1 MDKVIALVGG
11 GATALAF
18 TYTYMQEYDAAE
30 AQLPGTIYLFE
41 KRPWFGPGAAYGPDA
56 ASNLLNTKT
65 GFITP
70 FHDRP
75 GDFHAWLCAR
85 EAIWRPHFP
94 HFEPDPHSYAPRPLF
109 GMYLQDR
116 MAWLIREALAKGIR
130 IVQVHAEVK
139 DVVQMGHSHVV
150 KTDCSLMLKADQVFL
165 TCGTLPERK
174 QDAVALS
181 PRVLAHP
188 YPVSALQGKVPS
200 AARVAIVGARL
211 SCIDAVIGL
220 IEGGHTGHIAIYSR
234 SGHFPSVRG
243 TQGRIV
249 TRHLTADNVEAL
261 ARRKGGLKVTDLVD
275 LVRQEIAHVSQ
286 IDLDA
291 VPLMDAP
298 PAPPECLAQYLRS
311 EIAAARQDRPWQA
324 VLYSTNAIVDRLW
337 QALEDGE
344 RSLFMR
350 AYLSAFMAYRV
361 SIPSE
366 NAQKILACLESGQL
380 SFHAGDFTLGL
391 DGEGRPV
398 MTPADAARSP
408 RRYDQLIKATGSPR
422 ALDAVDSDLI
432 AQLLR
437 RGEIIPHSMGG
448 LQVDPLSYEVIDAS
462 GRRNPSVRALGELT
476 NGTFFFT
483 SALDINA
490 RHARNCA
497 LAFKQRQ
504 LRQHLLASTPR
515 QRPLEASE
523 GLREASAL

>member
-1 MDKVIALVGG
+1 M
-11 GATALAF
+11 
-18 TYTYMQEYDAAE
+18 
-30 AQLPGTIYLFE
+30 
-41 KRPWFGPGAAYGPDA
+41 
-56 ASNLLNTKT
+56 
-65 GFITP
+65 
-70 FHDRP
+70 
-75 GDFHAWLCAR
+75 
-85 EAIWRPHFP
+85 
-94 HFEPDPHSYAPRPLF
+94 
-109 GMYLQDR
+109 
-116 MAWLIREALAKGIR
+116 
-130 IVQVHAEVK
+130 
-139 DVVQMGHSHVV
+139 
-150 KTDCSLMLKADQVFL
+150 
-165 TCGTLPERK
+165 
-174 QDAVALS
+174 
-181 PRVLAHP
+181 
-188 YPVSALQGKVPS
+188 SALQGKVPS

-220 IEGGHTGHIAIYSR
+220 VEGGHTGHIAIYSR

-249 TRHLTADNVEAL
+249 TQHLTADNVEAL

-286 IDLDA
+286 TSLDA
-291 VPLMDAP
+291 VPLMHAP
-298 PAPPECLAQYLRS
+298 PAPPECLAQYLRA
-311 EIAAARQDRPWQA
+311 EIAAARHDRPWQA

-337 QALEDGE
+337 QALDDGE

-361 SIPSE
+361 SIPTE

-380 SFHAGDFTLGL
+380 SFHAGDFVLGL
-391 DGEGRPV
+391 DEEGRPV
-398 MTPADAARSP
+398 MTPADATRSP
-408 RRYDQLIKATGSPR
+408 RRYDQVIKATGSPR

-432 AQLLR
+432 SQLLR

-504 LRQHLLASTPR
+504 LRQHLLASAPR
-515 QRPLEASE
+515 QRQAVGADEV
-523 GLREASAL
+523 REVSSL